1 MSSDFKTSSK
11 YGCQPILLADQAI
24 PAFDL
29 YVKAREEVSRRY
41 PELDLENDNS
51 PFWINC
57 TNDPNSVHDNRAYL
71 HLTKVFRRALNIDI
85 NTTLIRTLVETKS
98 YYLERTGQ
106 ISPLE
111 RGAIQNING
120 HSGATCDEY
129 YLLLD
134 RERDSQLAR
143 QVLAPSLSSS
153 SSSSSSSAAAIQS
166 STTNSAE
173 VFDNELNL
181 DDSLLNIFD
190 DDEFVHKPSYSFPS
204 ASASASASN
213 MQYPIDDENSVNSK
227 FIESI

>member
-11 YGCQPILLADQAI
+11 YGRQPILLADQAI

-190 DDEFVHKPSYSFPS
+190 DDEFVHKPSFPS
-204 ASASASASN
+204 ASASN
-213 MQYPIDDENSVNSK
+213 MEYPIDDENSVNSK